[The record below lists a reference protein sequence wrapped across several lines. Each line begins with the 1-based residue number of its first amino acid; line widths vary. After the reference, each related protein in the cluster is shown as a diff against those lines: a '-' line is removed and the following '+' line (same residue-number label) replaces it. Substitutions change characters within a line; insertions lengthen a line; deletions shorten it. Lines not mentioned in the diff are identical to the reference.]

1 MNNISIENPLMTN
14 KSGFG
19 RKTIKKLFSSKLKT
33 IPG

>member
-1 MNNISIENPLMTN
+1 MNNISIENTFMAN

-19 RKTIKKLFSSKLKT
+19 RKTIKKTIFIKLKT